1 MMDASLNVLNE
12 SSVREEIGMR
22 MRGRKKGGR

>member
-22 MRGRKKGGR
+22 MRRRKKGGR